1 MADPRKEATV
11 TLREITRE
19 TLSGVLDLRVAPEQ
33 ERFVASNAVSI
44 AQAHFHPEHAWFRAV
59 HADDVPVGFVML
71 HDQPEEAKYY
81 LWRFMIDRRY
91 QGRGFGARAL
101 ERVVDHVRTR
111 PGATEL
117 LVSCVPGEG
126 GPGPFYEKLGFA
138 YTGDVDDGELV
149 MSRRL

>member
-59 HADDVPVGFVML
+59 QAADVPVGFVML
-71 HDQPEEAKYY
+71 
-81 LWRFMIDRRY
+81 
-91 QGRGFGARAL
+91 
-101 ERVVDHVRTR
+101 T
-111 PGATEL
+111 T
-117 LVSCVPGEG
+117 
-126 GPGPFYEKLGFA
+126 
-138 YTGDVDDGELV
+138 
-149 MSRRL
+149 SRRRRNTTSGAS

>member
-1 MADPRKEATV
+1 
-11 TLREITRE
+11 
-19 TLSGVLDLRVAPEQ
+19 
-33 ERFVASNAVSI
+33 
-44 AQAHFHPEHAWFRAV
+44 
-59 HADDVPVGFVML
+59 
-71 HDQPEEAKYY
+71 
-81 LWRFMIDRRY
+81 MIDRRY